1 MFLIYH
7 IILQDAVSEASFK
20 LWLQLVFLRNFQ
32 DKSVG
37 LQLFVNPP
45 YRKLVCLPCK
55 RVFVLSTSFL
65 FKPPSGAWVGGARSL
80 LFAHWIKSV
89 FSVMIQVYDSSSG
102 TVIWLYAV
110 MQLLRAV
117 GNTFRSR
124 FGIAQCCKAHSESSQ
139 CPQPTEKQS
148 RTTTGKTMKSH
159 FMVLALGRKAQSS
172 PTAQHQPRDTE
183 NKVGCQS
190 LIPPLS
196 KQASDVPVLTLF
208 QPKV

>member
-1 MFLIYH
+1 
-7 IILQDAVSEASFK
+7 
-20 LWLQLVFLRNFQ
+20 
-32 DKSVG
+32 
-37 LQLFVNPP
+37 
-45 YRKLVCLPCK
+45 
-55 RVFVLSTSFL
+55 
-65 FKPPSGAWVGGARSL
+65 
-80 LFAHWIKSV
+80 
-89 FSVMIQVYDSSSG
+89 
-102 TVIWLYAV
+102 

-190 LIPPLS
+190 LIPPFPSKPVMFLFLHSSSPKFSTCFSLLPCPYCLTMQPHDAEETLS
-196 KQASDVPVLTLF
+196 TSTGDCSQLRVPGKTIFTGARTQMVIKYSLLLLCSARWEHCTR
-208 QPKV
+208 